1 MRVEIRNKMQNI
13 YLIYVEEGDDF
24 IVTELMAVLSR
35 KPMSTHQLRVG
46 NSLKKIKVRARTHTP
61 WVLSHTQIY
70 KFLDTALGCL
80 HWASLLTFD
89 FLPATATPVTEYG
102 NWRYITFIGKTCA
115 KQNLKPIKW
124 DYTANAL
131 D

>member
-35 KPMSTHQLRVG
+35 KPMSTYQLRVG
-46 NSLKKIKVRARTHTP
+46 NSLKKIKVRAQTHTP

-70 KFLDTALGCL
+70 KF
-80 HWASLLTFD
+80 
-89 FLPATATPVTEYG
+89 
-102 NWRYITFIGKTCA
+102 
-115 KQNLKPIKW
+115 
-124 DYTANAL
+124 
-131 D
+131 